1 MANSVKIIPLG
12 GLGEIGKNLTVFET
26 DNDILIVDCGMGFP
40 DETQLGV
47 DIIIPDTSYL
57 DNKADKIRGIVITHG
72 HEDHIGAIPYFLKKF
87 PDTKIYGTRLT
98 LGIVEHKLN
107 EHKLENVKKIVV
119 KSGEKHKFGK
129 DFSIEFIK
137 VNHSIAGAVA
147 LAIKTPAGIVFH
159 TGDFKIDL
167 TPTQGKVIDLSK
179 FAEYGNKGV
188 KLLMCDSTNAE
199 RNGSTSSEKSVAT
212 QIDELFKMNPKKRII
227 IATFSSNMYRIQSI
241 INSALKYNRKVC
253 FNGRSMSKVVETS
266 IDLGYI
272 KIDKNDIVDIDD
284 VNEYLDEE
292 IAIITTGSQGE
303 PMSALYRMAFNEH
316 KQVSLC
322 QDDLVILSSHTIPGN
337 EKLVNEIINRLIEKG
352 VKIAYDDNTSNIHVS
367 GHACRDELKI
377 IHSLLK
383 PEFFMPVHGEIRHL
397 YANKDLGMSMG
408 IPEENIIISKI
419 GKVIALTKDSIKEI
433 GEVQSGNILIDGNG
447 VGDVGNIVINDR
459 KILAKEGIVIAVIK
473 LDKDTKEIIGKPDII
488 SRGFVFV
495 RESDILMKKIEQIV
509 LKEVKKCSENNID
522 EWKEIKKRAK
532 DGVSKYIYNT
542 IKRNPMILPVIIPV
556 EQAINTKKYNIS
568 KIEDI
573 EELEDFDK

>member
-40 DETQLGV
+40 DETQLGI

-57 DNKADKIRGIVITHG
+57 DNKVDKIRGIVITHG

-87 PDTKIYGTRLT
+87 PNTKIYGTKLT

-107 EHKLENVKKIVV
+107 EHKLENVKKVVV

-147 LAIKTPAGIVFH
+147 LAIKTPAGIIFH